1 MLTWENVT
9 IAQALCNAS
18 QVYEDNVAI
27 ASKGKKI
34 TYSQLYQNCRTL
46 ATRLR
51 KLGIRKGDH
60 VGTIF
65 GNAPEWIFTKYALH
79 IIGAVIVPINTNFR
93 AEEIKYILR
102 QGDIQTLIM
111 TDQLKSDNFI
121 EMLTEIDPDITVSN
135 NRSINSKEVPCLK
148 RIISFSPR
156 ERKYPCAYDFI
167 QIQASE
173 HKCNEKEIDEM
184 IACGAPNDICNI
196 LFTSG
201 STAFPKGVMLN
212 HTSLLGIGRHLLPET
227 FRMEPGSRLLCNSPF
242 YHIAGCVYF
251 PLGALTGGY
260 ELHINE
266 FVASEVLE
274 IIDTEKINF
283 FFGFEAHFNTLA
295 NAPEFENYD
304 LKSVEHILLAA
315 GPEWYDKCKKI
326 FPGARVIA
334 HHYGFSEGT
343 GVSMMYDEADPE
355 IRKYTNGKP
364 WPGIEVKVVDPVTGA
379 EVDEDINGELCLRG
393 WSRFQGYYKN
403 DEESKK
409 AIDDNG
415 FFHSGDY
422 GSKDRNG
429 NISYRG
435 RYKMM
440 IKTGGENV
448 SEKEVEIFLESM
460 PNIRNVQVFGIPH
473 EKWGEAVTAIIET
486 EPKHDFTQEDVIAFC
501 KGKISRYKIPK
512 NVLFFNGDD
521 WPLLGSGKINKIALR
536 KKVVDKLQ

>member
-1 MLTWENVT
+1 P
-9 IAQALCNAS
+9 
-18 QVYEDNVAI
+18 
-27 ASKGKKI
+27 I
-34 TYSQLYQNCRTL
+34 T
-46 ATRLR
+46 
-51 KLGIRKGDH
+51 
-60 VGTIF
+60 
-65 GNAPEWIFTKYALH
+65 
-79 IIGAVIVPINTNFR
+79 
-93 AEEIKYILR
+93 
-102 QGDIQTLIM
+102 
-111 TDQLKSDNFI
+111 
-121 EMLTEIDPDITVSN
+121 
-135 NRSINSKEVPCLK
+135 
-148 RIISFSPR
+148 SP
-156 ERKYPCAYDFI
+156 
-167 QIQASE
+167 
-173 HKCNEKEIDEM
+173 H
-184 IACGAPNDICNI
+184 
-196 LFTSG
+196 L
-201 STAFPKGVMLN
+201 MLN

-260 ELHINE
+260 ELYINE

-274 IIDTEKINF
+274 IIETEKINF

-295 NAPEFENYD
+295 NAPEFNNYN

-315 GPEWYDKCKKI
+315 GPEWYDKCKRI

-343 GVSMMYDEADPE
+343 GVSMMYDETDPVF
-355 IRKYTNGKP
+355 RKYTNGKA

-379 EVDEDINGELCLRG
+379 EVDEDVNGELCLRG

-403 DEESKK
+403 EAETEK
-409 AIDDNG
+409 AIDDNE

-460 PNIRNVQVFGIPH
+460 PGIRNVQVVGIPH
-473 EKWGEAVTAIIET
+473 EKWGEAVTAVIET
-486 EPKHDFTQEDVIAFC
+486 EPEHNFKQEDIIAFC